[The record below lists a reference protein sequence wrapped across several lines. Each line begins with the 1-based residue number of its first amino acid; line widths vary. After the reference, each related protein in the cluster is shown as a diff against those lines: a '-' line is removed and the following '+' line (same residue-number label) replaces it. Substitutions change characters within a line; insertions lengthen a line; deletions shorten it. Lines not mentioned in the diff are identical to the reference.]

1 MAVYIDKNVFRLDVT
16 VDYIHVV
23 EVFKTEQELR
33 KVESSLIFRELL
45 DFSQVEE
52 HFTTSAQIHH
62 EEQLGF

>member
-16 VDYIHVV
+16 VDYIHVM

-33 KVESSLIFRELL
+33 KVESSLIFCELL

-52 HFTTSAQIHH
+52 HFTTSAKIHD